1 MPGARRPGL
10 DVHPDAVNT
19 PVDAPVSTPTSAT
32 ADAPDARVEDEPR
45 SRSVRFWTGYARLV
59 IALRWV
65 VVVVWVGGAIAVAV
79 LLKPFDIPAGG
90 FDDIGAGDA
99 ALEAETRSSQIFGFP
114 LISRVAMVQHDP
126 DGMEPV
132 AQAEAVARAVA
143 VTQGE
148 YDTDVLGAV
157 AVPSS
162 RTFASG
168 GNGDTSV
175 LTWLFMD
182 PRTTFFEQ
190 TRAARDFAEAAL
202 VDDVDAYVGVTGSVP
217 ARVAQAEVV
226 NSRVHVV
233 EVVTL
238 LAVLLIV
245 GFTFRSLAA
254 PVMALVAVGTGVVL
268 TLGAA
273 RPMREIW
280 GITVPADLRPLI
292 VALLLGIV
300 TDYCIFYLSS
310 MRTALLEGRGR
321 RESARRATAATT
333 PIVLVAG
340 LTVAAGTAAL
350 VVAKSELFRTFGPG
364 LALTV
369 LVGMGVCVSFV
380 PALLA
385 ITGGWVF
392 RSLEARVAAGEAVPA
407 RERRPSLLTRTVTR
421 RGPAAVL
428 ALVSVAGLGV
438 AAYAATDLRVG
449 LGFVQ
454 ALPPG
459 NPVADAADAAS
470 EGFVPG
476 IVSPTEL
483 LLEGD
488 GIAGDVD
495 ALGALG
501 AVLAEQ
507 PGVAAVVA
515 PGSIP
520 ELDDRN
526 LLVAP
531 DADAARFL
539 LILDTEALEPT
550 AIAHLADLRRDLPDI
565 LAGQGL
571 GEPTISIAGDTA
583 LAGSIVDSTR
593 DDLVRIAGASL
604 LANLLML
611 VVFLRSLVAPLYLL
625 ACSVLALSAS
635 LGLTVL
641 VFQGWLGQDGITF
654 YVPFAAAVLLLS
666 LGSDYN
672 IFAVGRVWQLAR
684 DRPLRDAMRIG
695 VPESTRAI
703 TAAGIALATSF
714 GLLALVPLQP
724 FRELGFV
731 LAVGILLDVFVVRA
745 LLVPALLTLVGPV
758 SGWPS
763 RRLRTRREPA
773 PVAVEARAG
782 A

>member
-1 MPGARRPGL
+1 MPEHRTL
-10 DVHPDAVNT
+10 
-19 PVDAPVSTPTSAT
+19 
-32 ADAPDARVEDEPR
+32 
-45 SRSVRFWTGYARLV
+45 SVRFWSGYARLV
-59 IALRWV
+59 VALRWLIV
-65 VVVVWVGGAIAVAV
+65 VGWVAGAVAV
-79 LLKPFDIPAGG
+79 AILLKPFEAAPGG
-90 FDDIGAGDA
+90 LEDIGAGDA
-99 ALEAETRSSQIFGFP
+99 SLAAEQRSSEIFGFP
-114 LISRVAMVQHDP
+114 LISRIAMVQHDP
-126 DGMEPV
+126 AGMEPV

-143 VTQGE
+143 VTQGQH
-148 YDTDVLGAV
+148 DTAVLAAV

-162 RTFASG
+162 EAAFG
-168 GNGDTSV
+168 GTADGDTSV
-175 LTWLFMD
+175 LTWLFVD
-182 PRTTFFEQ
+182 PTTTFYEQ
-190 TRAARDFAEAAL
+190 TKAAEEFADQTL

-217 ARVAQAEVV
+217 ARVAQAEIVE
-226 NSRVHVV
+226 SRVHVV

-238 LAVLLIV
+238 VAVLLVVAI
-245 GFTFRSLAA
+245 TFRSLAA
-254 PVMALVAVGTGVVL
+254 PVVALVALGTGVVV

-273 RPMREIW
+273 RPMREVWDIA
-280 GITVPADLRPLI
+280 VPSDLRPLI

-300 TDYCIFYLSS
+300 TDYCIFYLSG
-310 MRTALLEGRGR
+310 MRTALIEGRSR
-321 RESARRATAATT
+321 LEAARRATAATT

-369 LVGMGVCVSFV
+369 LTGMLVCITFV

-385 ITGGWVF
+385 IAGGWVF
-392 RSLEARVAAGEAVPA
+392 RSVEAQVAADGVPGGAAVA
-407 RERRPSLLTRTVTR
+407 ARPSLMTRAVTR
-421 RGPAAVL
+421 RGSAAVV
-428 ALVSVAGLGV
+428 ALLCIVGLGV
-438 AAYAATDLRVG
+438 AAVAARDLRVG

-459 NPVADAADAAS
+459 NPVADAAAAAGD
-470 EGFVPG
+470 GFVPG

-488 GIAGDVD
+488 GVAGDLQLL
-495 ALGALG
+495 AAFGA
-501 AVLAEQ
+501 ALAER
-507 PGVAAVVA
+507 PGVAGVVA
-515 PGSIP
+515 PGSVP
-520 ELDDRN
+520 ELDELE

-531 DADAARFL
+531 EADAVRFL
-539 LILDTEALEPT
+539 LVLDSEPLEPT
-550 AIAHLADLRRDLPDI
+550 AIAHLDDLRAELPA
-565 LAGQGL
+565 LLEEHGL
-571 GEPTISIAGDTA
+571 GAPTVSLAGDTA
-583 LAGSIVDSTR
+583 LAGSIVGATS
-593 DDLVRIAGASL
+593 DDLVRIAIASL

-611 VVFLRSLVAPLYLL
+611 VLFLRSFVAPLYLL

-684 DRPLRDAMRIG
+684 SRSLREAMLVG
-695 VPESTRAI
+695 VPQSTRAI
-703 TAAGIALATSF
+703 TAAGLALAASF

-763 RRLRTRREPA
+763 RRLRAPRQAVPAAVGRA
-773 PVAVEARAG
+773 PVPAVE
-782 A
+782 